1 MLLAE
6 GFAIVDITE
15 ELWRNIMD
23 VVQFQEK
30 LREICDL
37 GKQNGNMLTHE
48 QIRELFASTDLETSQ
63 MVKVL
68 QYLKLQG
75 ISIEGEADT
84 ALEEET
90 GAEAPEP
97 QSNGTSVPLTAE
109 EEAYLKEYLAEV
121 SNGKEISEEM
131 LHLLFENLSSGDALA
146 EAALTSIYLSV
157 AANMAADMNCAEIY
171 LADLIQEANVVLLT
185 ALSDPETEHKDDAWL
200 RLQLRKGIIAA
211 IEDQTQQKFQ
221 DDCLVAKVEKLESA
235 VKDLTDDDGENRF
248 TIDELAV
255 ILDMNV
261 DEIRDILRLTGDDK

>member
-1 MLLAE
+1 
-6 GFAIVDITE
+6 
-15 ELWRNIMD
+15 MD

-48 QIRELFASTDLETSQ
+48 QIREHFVDTELETSQ

-75 ISIEGEADT
+75 IMIEGEEA
-84 ALEEET
+84 AQSEES
-90 GAEAPEP
+90 EAEP
-97 QSNGTSVPLTAE
+97 QSRGTSTPLTPE
-109 EEAYLKEYLAEV
+109 EEAYLKEYLTQVSGGKEV
-121 SNGKEISEEM
+121 SQEM
-131 LHLLFENLSSGDALA
+131 IRILFENLADGDAIA
-146 EAALTSIYLSV
+146 EAALTSIYLPV
-157 AANMAADMNCAEIY
+157 AANMAADMNCAEIH

-185 ALSDPETEHKDDAWL
+185 ALSDPEAEHKDDAWL

>member
-1 MLLAE
+1 
-6 GFAIVDITE
+6 
-15 ELWRNIMD
+15 MD

-30 LREICDL
+30 LRDICEL

-48 QIRELFASTDLETSQ
+48 QIREHFADTDLETSQ
-63 MVKVL
+63 MIKVL

-75 ISIEGEADT
+75 IVIEGEDA
-84 ALEEET
+84 AAQAEAEEEK
-90 GAEAPEP
+90 EAEP
-97 QSNGTSVPLTAE
+97 QSNGTSTPLTPE
-109 EEAYLKEYLAEV
+109 EEAYLKDYLAEV
-121 SNGKEISEEM
+121 SNGKEVSQEM
-131 LHLLFENLSSGDALA
+131 IHTLFENLADGDAIA
-146 EAALTSIYLSV
+146 EAALTSIYLPV
-157 AANMAADMNCAEIY
+157 AANMAADMNCAEIH

-185 ALSDPETEHKDDAWL
+185 ALSDPETERKDDAWL

-221 DDCLVAKVEKLESA
+221 DDCLVAQVEKLESA

>member
-1 MLLAE
+1 
-6 GFAIVDITE
+6 
-15 ELWRNIMD
+15 MD
-23 VVQFQEK
+23 VIQFQEK
-30 LREICDL
+30 LRNICEL

-48 QIRELFASTDLETSQ
+48 QIREHFASTDLETSQ
-63 MVKVL
+63 MLKVL

-75 ISIEGEADT
+75 IMIEGDT
-84 ALEEET
+84 ATVETEEVGET
-90 GAEAPEP
+90 EPE
-97 QSNGTSVPLTAE
+97 SKGTSTPLTSE
-109 EEAYLKEYLAEV
+109 EEAYLKDYLAEV
-121 SNGKEISEEM
+121 SNGKEVSPEM
-131 LHLLFENLSSGDALA
+131 LHTLFENLADGDAIA
-146 EAALTSIYLSV
+146 EAALTSIYLPV
-157 AANMAADMNCAEIY
+157 AANMAADMNCTEIQ

-185 ALSDPETEHKDDAWL
+185 ALSDPETERKDDAWL

-211 IEDQTQQKFQ
+211 IEEQTQKKFQ

>member
-1 MLLAE
+1 
-6 GFAIVDITE
+6 
-15 ELWRNIMD
+15 MD

-48 QIRELFASTDLETSQ
+48 QIREHFADTDLETSQ
-63 MVKVL
+63 MIKVL

-75 ISIEGEADT
+75 IVIEGEDA
-84 ALEEET
+84 AAQAEAEEEK
-90 GAEAPEP
+90 EAEP
-97 QSNGTSVPLTAE
+97 QSNGTSTPLTPE
-109 EEAYLKEYLAEV
+109 EEAYLKDYLAEV
-121 SNGKEISEEM
+121 SNGKEVSQEM
-131 LHLLFENLSSGDALA
+131 IHTLFENLADGDAIA
-146 EAALTSIYLSV
+146 EAALTSIYLPV
-157 AANMAADMNCAEIY
+157 AANMAADMNCAEIH

-185 ALSDPETEHKDDAWL
+185 ALSDPETERKDDAWL

>member
-1 MLLAE
+1 M
-6 GFAIVDITE
+6 DI
-15 ELWRNIMD
+15 
-23 VVQFQEK
+23 VQFQEK
-30 LREICDL
+30 LREICEL
-37 GKQNGNMLTHE
+37 GKQNDNLLTHE
-48 QIRELFASTDLETSQ
+48 QIREHFASTDLETSQ

-75 ISIEGEADT
+75 INIEGENQAQPE
-84 ALEEET
+84 AGAPKEEYT
-90 GAEAPEP
+90 SG
-97 QSNGTSVPLTAE
+97 GTSTPLTAE
-109 EEAYLKEYLAEV
+109 EEIYLKEYLSEV
-121 SNGKEISEEM
+121 SVGKELSEEM
-131 LHLLFENLSSGDALA
+131 LHTLFENLSQGDALA
-146 EAALTSIYLSV
+146 EAALTSFYLPV
-157 AANMAADMNCAEIY
+157 AANMAADMNCAEIH

-221 DDCLVAKVEKLESA
+221 DDCLIAKVEKLETA
-235 VKDLTDDDGENRF
+235 VKELTDDDGENRF

>member
-1 MLLAE
+1 
-6 GFAIVDITE
+6 
-15 ELWRNIMD
+15 MD

-48 QIRELFASTDLETSQ
+48 QIREHFASTDLETSQ

-131 LHLLFENLSSGDALA
+131 LHLLFG
-146 EAALTSIYLSV
+146 
-157 AANMAADMNCAEIY
+157 
-171 LADLIQEANVVLLT
+171 
-185 ALSDPETEHKDDAWL
+185 KDDQNL
-200 RLQLRKGIIAA
+200 
-211 IEDQTQQKFQ
+211 
-221 DDCLVAKVEKLESA
+221 
-235 VKDLTDDDGENRF
+235 
-248 TIDELAV
+248 
-255 ILDMNV
+255 
-261 DEIRDILRLTGDDK
+261 

>member
-1 MLLAE
+1 
-6 GFAIVDITE
+6 
-15 ELWRNIMD
+15 MD

-30 LREICDL
+30 LRNICEL

-48 QIRELFASTDLETSQ
+48 QIREHFASTDLETSQ
-63 MVKVL
+63 MLKVL

-75 ISIEGEADT
+75 IMIEGDT
-84 ALEEET
+84 VPVET
-90 GAEAPEP
+90 EKVGEMEPE
-97 QSNGTSVPLTAE
+97 SKGTSTPLTSE
-109 EEAYLKEYLAEV
+109 EEAYLKDYLAEV
-121 SNGKEISEEM
+121 SNGKEVSPEM
-131 LHLLFENLSSGDALA
+131 LHTLFENLADGDAIA
-146 EAALTSIYLSV
+146 EAALTSIYLPV
-157 AANMAADMNCAEIY
+157 AANMAADMNCTEIQ

-185 ALSDPETEHKDDAWL
+185 ALSDPETERKDDAWL

-211 IEDQTQQKFQ
+211 IEEQTQQKFQ
-221 DDCLVAKVEKLESA
+221 DECLVTKVEKLESA